1 VAFYQAV
8 TTVGII
14 SDTHG
19 LLRDEAVGALAGV
32 DLILHAGDIGPP
44 AIIERLSGIAPV
56 YAVLGNVDKGG
67 WLPAVRTIGI
77 ESVRVLL
84 LHELS
89 PFRGTEGVRVVVFG
103 HSHKPLVEERGGV
116 LFVNPG
122 SAGPRRFKLPVTIAR
137 MRVDGAQV
145 SAEVSKIVD

>member
-1 VAFYQAV
+1 M

-19 LLRDEAVGALAGV
+19 LLREEAVAALAGM

-44 AIIERLSGIAPV
+44 AIIDRLSEIAPV
-56 YAVLGNVDKGG
+56 HAVLGNVDKGD
-67 WLPAVRTIGI
+67 WLPTVRTIDI

-84 LHELS
+84 LHDIS
-89 PFRGTEGVRVVVFG
+89 PFRTTEGIRVVVFG
-103 HSHKPLVEERGGV
+103 HSHKPLVEERDGV

-137 MRVDGAQV
+137 MRIDGAQV

>member
-1 VAFYQAV
+1 M
-8 TTVGII
+8 TTVGLI

-19 LLRDEAVGALAGV
+19 LLREEALTALAGV

-44 AIIERLSGIAPV
+44 EIIERLSGIAPV
-56 YAVLGNVDKGG
+56 HAVLGNVDKGD
-67 WLPAVRTIGI
+67 WLPTVRTIDI

-84 LHELS
+84 LHDIS
-89 PFRGTEGVRVVVFG
+89 RFRPTEGIRVVVFG
-103 HSHKPLVEERGGV
+103 HSHKPLVEERSGV
-116 LFVNPG
+116 LLLNPG

>member
-1 VAFYQAV
+1 M

-19 LLRDEAVGALAGV
+19 LLREEAVAALAGV

-44 AIIERLSGIAPV
+44 EIIERLSEIAPV
-56 YAVLGNVDKGG
+56 HAVLGNVDKGD
-67 WLPAVRTIGI
+67 WLPTVRTIDI
-77 ESVRVLL
+77 ESVRVML
-84 LHELS
+84 LHDIS
-89 PFRGTEGVRVVVFG
+89 PFRRTDGVRVVVFG
-103 HSHKPLVEERGGV
+103 HSHKPLVEERNGV

-122 SAGPRRFKLPVTIAR
+122 SAGPRRFNLPVTVAR
-137 MRVDGAQV
+137 MHVDGSQV

>member
-1 VAFYQAV
+1 M

-19 LLRDEAVGALAGV
+19 LLREEALAALAGV
-32 DLILHAGDIGPP
+32 DLILHGGDIGPP
-44 AIIERLSGIAPV
+44 EIIERLSEIAPV
-56 YAVLGNVDKGG
+56 HAVLGNVDKGD
-67 WLPAVRTIGI
+67 WLPTMRTIDI

-84 LHELS
+84 LHDIS
-89 PFRGTEGVRVVVFG
+89 SFRSTDGVRVVVFG

-116 LFVNPG
+116 LLVNPG
-122 SAGPRRFKLPVTIAR
+122 SAGPRRFKLPVTVAR